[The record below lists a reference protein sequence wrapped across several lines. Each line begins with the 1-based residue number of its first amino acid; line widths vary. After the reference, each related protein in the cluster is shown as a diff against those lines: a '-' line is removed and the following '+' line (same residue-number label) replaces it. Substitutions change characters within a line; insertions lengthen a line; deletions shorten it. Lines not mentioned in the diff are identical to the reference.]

1 MRIAEFEKRIEE
13 QIRPFAGWPVWRKL
27 VRKDSL
33 YRAAFDEAVVVA
45 AQALE
50 DEAVRR
56 AKEGYDEPVFYQG
69 QPTGYTIRR
78 YSEGLLMMLLKGWR
92 PERYR
97 DRTVTHKGE
106 VPLSHQARMLKEAF
120 TLEELQEM
128 QKRLDALDKKSIQ

>member
-1 MRIAEFEKRIEE
+1 VVG
-13 QIRPFAGWPVWRKL
+13 AG
-27 VRKDSL
+27 
-33 YRAAFDEAVVVA
+33 
-45 AQALE
+45 QALA

-56 AKEGYDEPVFYQG
+56 AKDGYDEPIFYQG

-97 DRTVTHKGE
+97 NKTVTHKGE
-106 VPLSHQARMLKEAF
+106 VTLSHQARMLKEAF

-128 QKRLDALDKKSIQ
+128 QKRMDAIDKQETVQ